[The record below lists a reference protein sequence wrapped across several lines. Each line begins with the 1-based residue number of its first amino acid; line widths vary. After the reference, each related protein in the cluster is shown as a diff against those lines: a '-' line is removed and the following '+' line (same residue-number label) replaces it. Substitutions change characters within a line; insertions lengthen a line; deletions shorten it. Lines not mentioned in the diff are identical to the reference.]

1 MFKTPFKSFFLV
13 VFAIAISTS
22 EMISIKYSIGDA
34 VKIVSGTY
42 RGASGVVAGT
52 TEKMYYIRLNTS
64 QVVVRLMASSVRK
77 AEENDNLNLEVAER
91 IALELH

>member
-1 MFKTPFKSFFLV
+1 
-13 VFAIAISTS
+13 
-22 EMISIKYSIGDA
+22 MISIKYSIGDA

-42 RGASGVVAGT
+42 RGASGVVTGT

-91 IALELH
+91 IALELHFIRKSMETLVDLLNNFRL